1 MRLLIASILLLCS
14 SFAGADDWP
23 LGRHDAGRS
32 GATDEQL
39 PATLH
44 LQWSRKL
51 PQLTPAW
58 PEDIRLHFD
67 DSYLPI
73 VVGKLMIVASSRND
87 SVTAYDTDS
96 GGQKWRFYAGGPVR
110 FAPVAHK
117 GNIYFASDDGHLYR
131 LNADDGKLLSK
142 IEVAPSKRMVLGND
156 RLISVWPIRGGPVIV
171 GEKLHF
177 TVGVWP
183 FEGTYL
189 TSLDLK
195 DGTTLAPL
203 TPLDDSTPQ
212 GYLASNGKTL
222 IIPGGRATADCRDL
236 KSGKKIKLKYSA
248 RGLTD
253 HHIVVHDQWMFHGGR
268 GVNLDIAKQLDFD
281 ALRPLAS
288 NGKVYF
294 ARGGQAHAYDL
305 SNLEAV
311 EKVDRKGK
319 PYKVTAPALLWK
331 YTEQPVT
338 DLHLKT
344 AKRVF
349 AHHQN
354 KIFSIDEPQDAVTA
368 KVSFSA
374 DIEGTCANMLA
385 ADGKLFVVTKEGRIY
400 CYGSEEV
407 AAKKYKEEI
416 ESFTQNLD
424 WEKKAGAILQQTK
437 VKAGY
442 CLSLGIG
449 SGGLI
454 EELLRQSE
462 LTVIAIDP
470 DAIKVEDFR
479 RRMDEKGLY
488 GSRVVALQGAPDT
501 LHLPP
506 YLASLLVSEDI
517 GIVKN
522 SEGNMKRA
530 FRTMRPYGG
539 VACFE
544 MTADQHQSFAKR
556 AESSE
561 LVKAVVARNGQWT
574 TLTRE
579 GALPGSAN
587 WTHEYGDESNTLT
600 SQDKLVKAPMGVL
613 WYGGPASDGDLF
625 YNRHYWGPSATI
637 IDGRMFIQ
645 GPSKL
650 TAVDVYTGRILW
662 KIELQEREKLE
673 RRAGRRG
680 WNFEDV
686 IAGFHFAAS
695 SEGIYIVDGQR
706 IIYLDP
712 VSGKQLGTF
721 THPEKGVEWG
731 RPLIHDDLLIVSAFR
746 DTEKY
751 GHIPAELV
759 ALDKRSGKI
768 QWTTKAKLSFPVFA
782 LGKDK
787 LFCFDG
793 AIQDFYDIKI
803 RRGALPTAEE
813 EKFLRAIDLKTGKDL
828 WNERTDIV
836 ATWLS
841 YSKERDVMVVSNKE
855 KIATFRGKTG
865 EALWRKYSDGKGFK
879 GHPEN
884 YWDKVILWKDR
895 IIDQRGPGLAYD
907 LETGDDILRK
917 NTLTGEADPWSF
929 TKSGHHCN
937 YAIASEHLMTFRAGD
952 AAFCDLETG
961 ATAQFEGF
969 RSGCRNSLIP
979 ANGILNAPNFAHGCV
994 CGYSLFTS
1002 LALMHVPESD
1012 MWSYSA
1018 YKAGDGP
1025 VQQLGVNFGAR
1036 GDRTAANGTLWID
1049 YPGEEEIPVPNI
1061 GGKPVA
1067 VGSPDVPLEVTTK
1080 TKDLKIFRLPSI
1092 QVTGDGLNWVAAS
1105 GISDVTSIKI
1115 PLTIGKASKNLST
1128 GKYTVRLS
1136 FVEPENKTKAGQ
1148 RSFDVTIQE
1157 KTVLSDFDIVKET
1170 GGAKKMLVKEFRGIE
1185 ADLELTISFT
1195 PGNGSTVISGVEIVA
1210 EEN

>member
-1 MRLLIASILLLCS
+1 MRLLIAFILLLCS
-14 SFAGADDWP
+14 SFAGANDWP
-23 LGRHDAGRS
+23 AGRHDAGRS

-58 PEDIRLHFD
+58 PEDVRLHFD

-73 VVGKLMIVASSRND
+73 VVGKLMIVASSHND

-110 FAPVAHK
+110 FAPVAHE
-117 GNIYFASDDGHLYR
+117 GNIYFGSDDGHLYR
-131 LNADDGKLLSK
+131 LNADDGNLLSK
-142 IEVAPSKRMVLGND
+142 IEVAPAKRLALGND

-171 GEKLHF
+171 GDKLHF

-195 DGTTLAPL
+195 DNTTMAPL

-212 GYLASNGKTL
+212 GYLVSNGERL

-236 KSGKKIKLKYSA
+236 TSGKQIILKYTA

-268 GVNLDIAKQLDFD
+268 GVNLETAKQLDFD
-281 ALRPLAS
+281 ALRPLVS

-294 ARGGQAHAYDL
+294 SRGGEAHAYNL

-311 EKVDRKGK
+311 EKLDRKGK

-331 YTEQPVT
+331 YAEQPVT
-338 DLHLKT
+338 ELHLKT

-349 AHHQN
+349 GHHQK
-354 KIFSIDEPQDAVTA
+354 KIFSIAEPQDGTTA
-368 KVSFSA
+368 KASFSA
-374 DIEGTCANMLA
+374 ELEGTCANMLA
-385 ADGKLFVVTKEGRIY
+385 ADGKLFVVTKEGQIY
-400 CYGSEEV
+400 CYGSEK
-407 AAKKYKEEI
+407 AAVKNHKEEV
-416 ESFTQNLD
+416 ESLTKNPD
-424 WEKKAGAILQQTK
+424 WERKAGAILQQAK
-437 VKAGY
+437 VEAGY
-442 CLSLGIG
+442 GLSLGIG

-462 LTVIAIDP
+462 LTFVAIDP
-470 DAIKVEDFR
+470 DAEKVEDFR
-479 RRMDEKGLY
+479 RRMDKKGLY
-488 GSRVVALQGAPDT
+488 GNRVVALQGTPDT

-517 GIVKN
+517 GIVTNNDKSLN
-522 SEGNMKRA
+522 RA

-544 MTADQHQSFAKR
+544 MTADQHQAFVEKT
-556 AESSE
+556 ESSK
-561 LVKAVVARNGQWT
+561 LVNAVVARNGQWT

-613 WYGGPASDGDLF
+613 WYGGPSSSGDLF

-695 SEGIYIVDGQR
+695 SEGIYIVDGEK

-712 VSGKQLGTF
+712 TSGKQLGTF
-721 THPEKGVEWG
+721 THPDKGVEWG
-731 RPLIHDDLLIVSAFR
+731 RPLIHDDMLIVSAFR
-746 DTEKY
+746 DTEEY

-759 ALDKRSGKI
+759 ALDKRSGEVR
-768 QWTTKAKLSFPVFA
+768 WTTKAKLSFPVFA

-803 RRGALPTAEE
+803 RRGALPTAAE
-813 EKFLRAIDLKTGKDL
+813 EKLLRAIDLKTGKDL
-828 WNERTDIV
+828 WTERTDIV

-855 KIATFRGKTG
+855 KIATFRGETG
-865 EALWRKYSDGKGFK
+865 ESLWRKYSDGKGFK

-917 NTLTGEADPWSF
+917 NTLTGEDDPWSF

-994 CGYSLFTS
+994 CSYSLFTS

-1036 GDRTAANGTLWID
+1036 GDRTAPNGTLWID

-1067 VGSPDVPLEVTTK
+1067 VGSPDVPIHVTSK
-1080 TKDLKIFRLPSI
+1080 TATNQYFRIPSI
-1092 QVTGDGLNWVAAS
+1092 QVTGQGLNWVASS
-1105 GISDVTSIKI
+1105 GIRDLTSVKI
-1115 PLTIGKASKNLST
+1115 PLALGKSPDKLLPT
-1128 GKYTVRLS
+1128 KYTVRLS
-1136 FVEPENKTKAGQ
+1136 FVEPDTNTNAGQ
-1148 RSFDVTIQE
+1148 RVFDVTIQG
-1157 KTVLSDFDIVKET
+1157 KAALPDFDIAKES
-1170 GGAKKMLVKEFRGIE
+1170 GATHKVLVKEFTGIAANGELSINFVAKKGSTLVSGIE
-1185 ADLELTISFT
+1185 LI
-1195 PGNGSTVISGVEIVA
+1195 A
-1210 EEN
+1210 EE